1 MMDTAISG
9 LNDRRGALNS
19 GRPKSPVISVVVP
32 CFNEEEVLPH
42 THKRLA
48 AVLGD
53 AGLDFEIIYVD
64 DGSSDQTALCL
75 RDIQE
80 QSENVGVIRLSRN
93 FGHQVAATAGLDYA
107 GGDAVVLI
115 DADLQ
120 DPPEMIPKMVEKWK
134 EGYDVVYGVRTS
146 REGESSFKLWTASA
160 FYRLINTLS
169 EVPLP
174 LDAGDFRLI
183 DRRAVDAL
191 RQMRE
196 RHRLLRAMTTWV
208 GFHQTALPY
217 ERSKRFAG
225 TSKYPLRKMIALA
238 LDGIVSFSV
247 IPLRL
252 ISFVGLMLSLL
263 ALVGI
268 VYAVTARL
276 LTDSWVPGWTLL
288 FISSLMIGGLQFIF
302 LGIMGEY
309 IGRIYGEAKQRPLF
323 LVLEVLGPQ
332 QFRDRQQ
339 STIPKEVSL

>member
-1 MMDTAISG
+1 MDTAISG
-9 LNDRRGALNS
+9 LNDRRGTLS
-19 GRPKSPVISVVVP
+19 PSRPKSPVISVVVP
-32 CFNEEEVLPH
+32 CFNEEEVILH
-42 THKRLA
+42 THKRLVD
-48 AVLGD
+48 VLGD
-53 AGLDFEIIYVD
+53 ADLDFEIIYVD
-64 DGSSDQTALCL
+64 DGSSDRTALCL
-75 RDIQE
+75 RDIQA
-80 QSENVGVIRLSRN
+80 QSKNVGIIRLSRN

-120 DPPEMIPKMVEKWK
+120 DPPEMIPKMVEKW
-134 EGYDVVYGVRTS
+134 EDGYDVVYGVRTS

-160 FYRLINTLS
+160 FYRLINALS

-208 GFHQTALPY
+208 GFRQTALPY

-225 TSKYPLRKMIALA
+225 TSKYPLRKMISLA

-268 VYAVTARL
+268 IYAVTARL
-276 LTDSWVPGWTLL
+276 MTDSWVPGWTLL

-332 QFRDRQQ
+332 QFHDRQQ
-339 STIPKEVSL
+339 SASPEKVSL

>member
-9 LNDRRGALNS
+9 LNDRRGALNP

-32 CFNEEEVLPH
+32 CFNEEEVILH

-48 AVLGD
+48 AVLSD

-64 DGSSDQTALCL
+64 DGSSDQTALYL

-80 QSENVGVIRLSRN
+80 QSENIGVIRLSRN

-120 DPPEMIPKMVEKWK
+120 DPPEMIPQMVEKWK

-146 REGESSFKLWTASA
+146 REGESSFKLWTARA

-183 DRRAVDAL
+183 DRRAVGAL

-252 ISFVGLMLSLL
+252 ISFVGLILSLL

-268 VYAVTARL
+268 IYAVTARL
-276 LTDSWVPGWTLL
+276 MTDSWVPGWTLL

-339 STIPKEVSL
+339 STIPEEVSL